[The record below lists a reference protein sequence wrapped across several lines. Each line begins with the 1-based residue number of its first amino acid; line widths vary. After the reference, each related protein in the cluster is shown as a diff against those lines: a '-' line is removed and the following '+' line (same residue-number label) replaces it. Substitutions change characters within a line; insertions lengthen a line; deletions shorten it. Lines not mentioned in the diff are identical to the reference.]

1 MLARIICLVL
11 GYLLGSIIQGGYW
24 LGRFNHID
32 IRNYGSGNAGTT
44 NVMRTLG
51 KKYGALTY
59 LLDIFKVIL
68 AGIIVNFFIAPH
80 FYVSEL
86 LLFLYAGFGTVLG
99 HNFPFY
105 LGFKGGKGI
114 AATSGL
120 VIALIPF
127 PHYCF
132 AFTLFGLITFPLVL
146 FLTKYVSLASLIG
159 IAGFF
164 IEFVIWDLLGFL
176 PLNGTEHIEG
186 CVIVFLFAALGYIRH
201 AANIKRLIN
210 GTERKMGEKN
220 GKN

>member
-24 LGRFNHID
+24 LGRFKHID

-51 KKYGALTY
+51 KKYGFLTY
-59 LLDIFKVIL
+59 FLDIFKVIL
-68 AGIIVNFFIAPH
+68 SGIIVHFLIAPN
-80 FYVSEL
+80 FAASEF

-127 PHYCF
+127 PKFCF
-132 AFTLFGLITFPLVL
+132 IFTLGGLVTFPLVL
-146 FLTKYVSLASLIG
+146 FTTKYVSLASLIG

-164 IEFVIWDLLGFL
+164 IEFLIWDLIGFL
-176 PLNGTEHIEG
+176 PLNGTEHVEG
-186 CVIVFLFAALGYIRH
+186 CIIVFIIAALGFVRH
-201 AANIKRLIN
+201 LANIKRLLN
-210 GTERKMGEKN
+210 GTERKMGEKKN
-220 GKN
+220 G